1 MKESVKSL
9 PSVDQIL
16 NLEST
21 TQLLHRYRREHVTT
35 AVRRAL
41 QELREELIAQVEAT
55 NGAAARDSLITRVE
69 AMIAVSLRAGNQ
81 ASLHRVINAT
91 GVILHT
97 GLGRA
102 PLPAHALEA
111 IRDVAGSYCNL
122 ELDLPS
128 GDRGS
133 RFVHI
138 EPLICE
144 LSGAEAAVVVNNNAG
159 AVLLMLSVLA
169 SGREVIVSRG
179 ELVEIGGSFR
189 IPDIIEA
196 SGATIREVGTTNR
209 THLADYE
216 KAIFAHTGLILAVHP
231 SNYKVEGFTS
241 GVDLAELVELGR
253 RAGVAVAYDLGGGAL
268 VDLAQWGL
276 PPEPIVGQAL
286 ATGVD
291 VVSFSGDKV
300 LGGPQAGIIAGKESR
315 VQSMR
320 THPMMRA
327 LRCDKLILAA
337 LEATLKLYNRPPGE
351 ITELHPVL
359 RMFCEPANTTQ
370 ARAHRLLGMLS
381 SQARTQLS
389 PQVVTSKAQAGSGAL
404 PLVELPS
411 FALSLT
417 PRYCSIEQSAQ
428 QLRNGAVP
436 VVGRIQKDRLL
447 LDMRTVF
454 DDDVEI
460 VARALEAVLPT
471 SGGTAA

>member
-1 MKESVKSL
+1 M
-9 PSVDQIL
+9 DQIL

-21 TQLLHRYRREHVTT
+21 TQLLCRYRREHVTA

-41 QELREELIAQVEAT
+41 QELREELIAQVKAT
-55 NGAAARDSLITRVE
+55 NGATTAPGSTTRDSLTARVE
-69 AMIAVSLRAGNQ
+69 AMIAVALGAENQ
-81 ASLHRVINAT
+81 ASLHPVINAT

-102 PLPAHALEA
+102 PLPAQALEA

-122 ELDLPS
+122 ELDLHS

-169 SGREVIVSRG
+169 RGREVIVSRG

-209 THLADYE
+209 THLVDYE
-216 KAIFAHTGLILAVHP
+216 QAISANTGLILAVHP
-231 SNYKVEGFTS
+231 SNYRVEGFTS
-241 GVDLAELVELGR
+241 GVDLTELVELGT

-268 VDLAQWGL
+268 MDLAEWGL
-276 PPEPIVGQAL
+276 PHEPVVGQAL

-300 LGGPQAGIIAGKESR
+300 LGGPQAGIIAGR
-315 VQSMR
+315 QGCVQAMR
-320 THPMMRA
+320 NHPMMRA

-337 LEATLKLYNRPPGE
+337 LEATLKLYNLPPAE

-359 RMFCEPANTTQ
+359 RMLCEPADLTQ
-370 ARAHRLLGMLS
+370 ARARQLLGMLS
-381 SQARTQLS
+381 SRARSQLS
-389 PQVVTSKAQAGSGAL
+389 PQVEASKAQAGSGAL
-404 PLVELPS
+404 PLAELPS
-411 FALSLT
+411 WALSLA
-417 PRYCSIEQSAQ
+417 PRFCTIEQLARA
-428 QLRNGAVP
+428 LRNGAVP

-447 LDMRTVF
+447 LDVRTVF
-454 DDDVEI
+454 EGDIEPL
-460 VARALEAVLPT
+460 ASALEAALPAPD
-471 SGGTAA
+471 GTDA

>member
-21 TQLLHRYRREHVTT
+21 TQLLRRYRRELVTT

-41 QELREELIAQVEAT
+41 QELREELIAQKEGT
-55 NGAAARDSLITRVE
+55 NGGAARDSLTTRVE
-69 AMIAVSLRAGNQ
+69 TMVAVALRAGHQ

-102 PLPAHALEA
+102 PLPAQAMEA

-122 ELDLPS
+122 ELDLQS

-216 KAIFAHTGLILAVHP
+216 KAISADTGLILAVHP

-241 GVDLAELVELGR
+241 GVDLTELVELGR
-253 RAGVAVAYDLGGGAL
+253 RTGAAVAYDLGGGAL

-300 LGGPQAGIIAGKESR
+300 LGGPQAGIIAGRESR
-315 VQSMR
+315 VQAMR

-337 LEATLKLYNRPPGE
+337 LEATLKLYNRPASE
-351 ITELHPVL
+351 IIELHPVL
-359 RMFCEPANTTQ
+359 RMFCEPANATQ

-381 SQARTQLS
+381 SRVRTELS
-389 PQVVTSKAQAGSGAL
+389 PQVEPSKAQAGSGAL

-411 FALSLT
+411 WALSLAT
-417 PRYCSIEQSAQ
+417 SSRSIEHAAQ

-436 VVGRIQKDRLL
+436 VVGRIQKERLV

-454 DDDVEI
+454 DEDVEV
-460 VARALEAVLPT
+460 VAGALEALLPT
-471 SGGTAA
+471 GTDV